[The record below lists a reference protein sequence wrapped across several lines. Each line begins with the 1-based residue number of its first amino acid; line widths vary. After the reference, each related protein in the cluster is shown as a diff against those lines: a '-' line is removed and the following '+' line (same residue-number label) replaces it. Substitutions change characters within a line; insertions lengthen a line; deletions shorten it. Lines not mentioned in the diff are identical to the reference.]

1 MLFFPTLKLP
11 AHYIIGWEI
20 GVKRFFCELAPKSGR
35 VKNGSFTDRFSET
48 GGWLKIDL
56 VASSLSSFSNATICW
71 PRWKHHFHNTP
82 PPHRLPLKWT
92 CVHTVIVTAALHQ
105 SQAEVVWR
113 LSHICKERREAIRRR
128 QLQSIINTLGKVPL
142 LPFLFDATVFCFA
155 AQSTLRW
162 DLSQR

>member
-82 PPHRLPLKWT
+82 PPPPASLWNELAYTPWSWLQLSTRVRLKSSDVFPTSAKKGGKQLGDDSFNQLLIHSARCRCCPSCLT
-92 CVHTVIVTAALHQ
+92 PPSFVSLH
-105 SQAEVVWR
+105 
-113 LSHICKERREAIRRR
+113 
-128 QLQSIINTLGKVPL
+128 N
-142 LPFLFDATVFCFA
+142 LP
-155 AQSTLRW
+155 
-162 DLSQR
+162 